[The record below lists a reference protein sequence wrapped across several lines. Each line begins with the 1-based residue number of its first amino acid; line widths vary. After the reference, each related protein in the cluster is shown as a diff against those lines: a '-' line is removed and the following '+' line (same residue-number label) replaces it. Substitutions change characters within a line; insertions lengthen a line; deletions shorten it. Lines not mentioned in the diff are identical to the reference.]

1 MESISKTTNKTNNKE
16 NKMKWQTP
24 PKKVRYK
31 RSNRDWAAIADSLKK
46 SPGEWALVAE
56 NVNPS
61 TVTHIRYGRLKA
73 FEPAGQFES
82 SGHGRN
88 EEGYTKEL
96 FARYVGAS
104 ASATGTAEIKTPATT
119 VASASYES
127 PAVDFFSE
135 GSHV

>member
-1 MESISKTTNKTNNKE
+1 
-16 NKMKWQTP
+16 MKWQTP

-104 ASATGTAEIKTPATT
+104 ASASATGTAEIKTPAIT

-135 GSHV
+135 DSHV